1 MCIRISIRKMTLIV
15 NVNINQSRT
24 PIHTHSKFNKF
35 NNYSSRPFVSYP
47 NHNTSANQ
55 IGVNKSSN
63 SDKPSKHSNNPT
75 RQIKNQ
81 NKQNSAPIQ
90 FANAAGHILSASNAM
105 RRNTKTKF

>member
-1 MCIRISIRKMTLIV
+1 MTLIV
-15 NVNINQSRT
+15 NVNINHSRT

-55 IGVNKSSN
+55 IGVNKSCN
-63 SDKPSKHSNNPT
+63 ANAPSKSANKLSNPT

-81 NKQNSAPIQ
+81 NKQNGAPIQ
-90 FANAAGHILSASNAM
+90 FAKAAGHILAASNAM